1 MKSII
6 LTVCLS
12 VFSFL
17 AFAQKK
23 AHLSSAEETQPIFAV
38 PMNNTWLGR
47 FEKRQTKMIQLLGL
61 STEQK
66 QSLDKFNDNYV
77 TQRATLQ
84 EDKSINVRT
93 RTAKIAL
100 LHQEREEKFKSL
112 LTPHQLQ
119 QWNELRKGQK
129 KKTFRKK

>member
-23 AHLSSAEETQPIFAV
+23 APLSSAKETQPTFTV
-38 PMNNTWLGR
+38 PMMNTWLGR

-66 QSLDKFNDNYV
+66 HSLDTFNDHYV

-84 EDKSINVRT
+84 EDKSVSVKT
-93 RTAKIAL
+93 RTEKIKL
-100 LHQEREEKFKSL
+100 LSQERETKFKNL
-112 LTPHQLQ
+112 LTPEQLNK
-119 QWNELRKGQK
+119 WNDLRKGQK